1 VEADRQGVSVAAG
14 NLQPAA
20 ADRSQPAPA
29 PSAGAI
35 DVNDMQRVANDRL
48 WGSGRLVDAYA
59 TRILRPVEAD
69 ILVRFRTELSGRVL
83 ELGSGAG
90 RLTGYLAEIA
100 AEVRGVDISPEMVAY
115 SRRRYPRVSFAQGD
129 LRDPAIF
136 GPGPWD
142 AVVAPFNV
150 VDVFGDADR
159 QALLDRIHAALVP
172 GGLFVMSSHNR
183 AVADRLGD
191 PLRQVGLSPR
201 GLVSTAVHLPRRW
214 LNRRRLVGFQRN
226 EPSYA
231 ILNDVAHDYAVL
243 HYYITRDDQARQ
255 LADHGFE
262 LVECLDLDGAPVEA
276 GADAAHCSELHYVAR
291 RPG

>member
-1 VEADRQGVSVAAG
+1 MAAG
-14 NLQPAA
+14 NLHPAA
-20 ADRSQPAPA
+20 AERSQPGAN
-29 PSAGAI
+29 PSDGALAR
-35 DVNDMQRVANDRL
+35 DDMQRVANDRL

-69 ILVRFRTELSGRVL
+69 ILVRYRAELSGRVL

-90 RLTGYLAEIA
+90 RLSGYLAEIA
-100 AEVRGVDISPEMVAY
+100 SEVRGVDISPEMITY
-115 SRRRYPRVSFAQGD
+115 SQRRYPKVSFVQGD
-129 LRDPAIF
+129 LRDPAVF

-142 AVVAPFNV
+142 AIVAPFNV

-159 QALLDRIHAALVP
+159 QQLLDRSHAALAP
-172 GGLFVMSSHNR
+172 DGLLVMSSHNR

-201 GLVSTAVHLPRRW
+201 SLIPTALHLPRRW

-226 EPSYA
+226 EPEYA

-243 HYYITRDDQARQ
+243 HYYITRDAQTRQ

-262 LVECLDLDGAPVEA
+262 LVECLDLDGSPVPP
-276 GADAAHCSELHYVAR
+276 GAAAAHCSELHYVAR
-291 RPG
+291 RHG